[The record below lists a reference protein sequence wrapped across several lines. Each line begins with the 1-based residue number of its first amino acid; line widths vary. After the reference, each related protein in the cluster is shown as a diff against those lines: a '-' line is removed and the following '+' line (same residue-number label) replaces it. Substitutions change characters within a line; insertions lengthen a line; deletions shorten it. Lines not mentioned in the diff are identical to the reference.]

1 MLEFH
6 GYKSESFESRQK
18 RSGRRSPASASPVKG
33 GASGFHTDRSALSP
47 LSSSDTD
54 QLTLHS
60 GNSQNVFEGK
70 IKPKLPE
77 LSVYMNTAIKMSHLD
92 PRLMFAVWKDAM
104 PMVEQGKSA
113 REVATPKVV
122 EAEVIDVLSNN
133 LAKLL
138 P

>member
-1 MLEFH
+1 
-6 GYKSESFESRQK
+6 
-18 RSGRRSPASASPVKG
+18 
-33 GASGFHTDRSALSP
+33 
-47 LSSSDTD
+47 
-54 QLTLHS
+54 
-60 GNSQNVFEGK
+60 
-70 IKPKLPE
+70 
-77 LSVYMNTAIKMSHLD
+77 MNTAIKTSHLD

-113 REVATPKVV
+113 REVAIPKVV